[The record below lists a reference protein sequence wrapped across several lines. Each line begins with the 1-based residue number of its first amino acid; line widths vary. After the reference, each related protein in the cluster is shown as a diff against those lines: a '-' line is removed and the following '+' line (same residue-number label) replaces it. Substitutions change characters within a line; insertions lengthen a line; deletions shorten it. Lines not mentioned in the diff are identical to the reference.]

1 VSTSPRRSG
10 GTVDRAR
17 PALVLVVV
25 AAVALGGVIDAVVGH
40 ALPARAEAVGTA
52 VVGAPEAGAS
62 ASFCAGG
69 TAGAGQPADP
79 VVYLTNT
86 GAKPVRGAM
95 RTVAARHAAA
105 SGSHATM
112 LTVPARSTVAV
123 DPTPGVPTGPV
134 AASFVFDGGGVV
146 ASQLVRGPGG
156 WAAAP
161 CATRPAQSLVFAG
174 GSTAG
179 GSALTL
185 SLLDPTAAPA
195 VVDVT
200 FLTPSGAV
208 VPAPYQGI
216 DLAPGQLVSED
227 VGTYVQNAG
236 AVATLVTTE
245 SGSVVADELE
255 QWSGGAGL
263 SLWLGARGARASWSF
278 ADTTATAG
286 GGLTVTVANPGEAAT
301 TATVSFELGQASV
314 VPRRVVVPG
323 RALATVD
330 LTSSG
335 GLPVSTPFGVVVT
348 ARAPVVVARTVTAPS
363 AAAPPRTGAWPG
375 VGAPARQWLVPGPAP
390 VGPGPLAGVAPSD
403 LAVADPGRAP
413 VDVTVVSLATGRT
426 VDRLVVAG
434 DGVGVVA
441 GGKLTAAGPVV
452 VRASAP
458 VAVEAQAVPA
468 GAPGVVV
475 VTAVPY
481 QEPRPA

>member
-10 GTVDRAR
+10 RTADRAR
-17 PALVLVVV
+17 PALALIVVV
-25 AAVALGGVIDAVVGH
+25 AVVLGGVVDAVVGR

-52 VVGAPEAGAS
+52 VVGDPAAGAS
-62 ASFCAGG
+62 SSFCAGG

-95 RTVAARHAAA
+95 RTVAPPLAAA
-105 SGSHATM
+105 PGAHATT

-123 DPTPGVPTGPV
+123 DPTAGVPAGPV

-146 ASQLVRGPGG
+146 ASQVVRGPGG

-161 CATRPAQSLVFAG
+161 CATRPAESLVFAG

-179 GSALTL
+179 GSSLTL

-236 AVATLVTTE
+236 SVATLVTTE

-255 QWSGGAGL
+255 QWAGGAGL
-263 SLWLGARGARASWSF
+263 SLWLGARGARTSWSF
-278 ADTTATAG
+278 ADTSATPG
-286 GGLTVTVANPGEAAT
+286 GALAVTVANPGAAAT
-301 TATVSFELGQASV
+301 TATVSFELGQASL

-323 RALATVD
+323 RALVTLD
-330 LTSSG
+330 LTSTS
-335 GLPVSTPFGVVVT
+335 GLPTSTPFGVVVT

-390 VGPGPLAGVAPSD
+390 VGAPPLAGVAPSD
-403 LAVADPGRAP
+403 LAIADPGRAP
-413 VDVTVVSLATGRT
+413 VDVTVVSLATGKT
-426 VDRLVVAG
+426 VGRLVVAG
-434 DGVGVVA
+434 DGVGIVTGA
-441 GGKLTAAGPVV
+441 TLAAAGPVV

-458 VAVEAQAVPA
+458 VTVEAQAVPA

-481 QEPRPA
+481 LELPSS

>member
-1 VSTSPRRSG
+1 MSASPGRAVG
-10 GTVDRAR
+10 RAR
-17 PALVLVVV
+17 PALALAVVAVVV
-25 AAVALGGVIDAVVGH
+25 LGGVVDAVVGR
-40 ALPARAEAVGTA
+40 ALPARAGAVGTA
-52 VVGAPEAGAS
+52 VVGDPAAS
-62 ASFCAGG
+62 ASAAFCAGG
-69 TAGAGQPADP
+69 TAGPGQPADP

-95 RTVAARHAAA
+95 RTVTPHHAGGAGRHAA
-105 SGSHATM
+105 SLS
-112 LTVPARSTVAV
+112 VPARSTVAV
-123 DPTPGVPTGPV
+123 DPTAGVPAGPM
-134 AASFVFDGGGVV
+134 AASFVFEGGGVV
-146 ASQLVRGPGG
+146 ASQVVRGPGG

-161 CATRPAQSLVFAG
+161 CATRPAQSLVLAG

-179 GSALTL
+179 GSSLTL

-255 QWSGGAGL
+255 QWAGGAGL
-263 SLWLGARGARASWSF
+263 SLWLGARSARTVWSF
-278 ADTTATAG
+278 ADTTATPG
-286 GGLTVTVANPGEAAT
+286 GALTVAVANPGAAAT
-301 TATVSFELGQASV
+301 TATISFELGQASV

-323 RALATVD
+323 RALVTVD
-330 LTSSG
+330 LTSTS
-335 GLPVSTPFGVVVT
+335 GLPASTPFGVVVT
-348 ARAPVVVARTVTAPS
+348 ARTPVVVARTVTAPS
-363 AAAPPRTGAWPG
+363 TAAPPRTGAWPG

-390 VGPGPLAGVAPSD
+390 VGAPPLAGAALSD
-403 LAVADPGRAP
+403 LAVADPGQAP
-413 VDVTVVSLATGRT
+413 VDVSIVSLSTGRALR
-426 VDRLVVAG
+426 RLVVAG

-441 GGKLTAAGPVV
+441 GRDLAGAGPVV

-458 VAVEAQAVPA
+458 VAVEVHAVPA

-481 QEPRPA
+481 LERPAA